1 MYVPLKHFAS
11 FDSIVKLT
19 NSCPVGAEGVRRAQQ
34 RVRGAPERRAARC
47 LHPGEGGEAGP
58 VERLPFRGLPR
69 LAEAY
74 PAYNFKFDTKVLG
87 QKAGRL
93 EAIKET
99 SLQVTLTTDGTWI
112 E

>member
-1 MYVPLKHFAS
+1 
-11 FDSIVKLT
+11 
-19 NSCPVGAEGVRRAQQ
+19 
-34 RVRGAPERRAARC
+34 
-47 LHPGEGGEAGP
+47 
-58 VERLPFRGLPR
+58 LPR

>member
-1 MYVPLKHFAS
+1 M
-11 FDSIVKLT
+11 
-19 NSCPVGAEGVRRAQQ
+19 EGVQRVKQ
-34 RVRGAPERRAARC
+34 RVRGSPEGRAARRP
-47 LHPGEGGEAGP
+47 HPGEGGEAGP

>member
-1 MYVPLKHFAS
+1 M
-11 FDSIVKLT
+11 
-19 NSCPVGAEGVRRAQQ
+19 EGVQRVKQ
-34 RVRGAPERRAARC
+34 RVRGSPEGRAARRP
-47 LHPGEGGEAGP
+47 HPGEGGEAGP

-87 QKAGRL
+87 QK